1 MYCFFNNTFI
11 KMKST
16 QKITLCLLSSVVL
29 AGCEE
34 KTGPTF
40 ETLEACEKIYP
51 TNVCLSARAKAWIK
65 DGQKQERTLEQCH
78 KIYASCDVW
87 RSGYAPTM
95 AGFRVLN
102 GEDGEPHY
110 VMVPRKRWGGGSLW
124 FFWSIWDSLPS
135 DKSGFGKSS
144 SGFLGG

>member
-1 MYCFFNNTFI
+1 
-11 KMKST
+11 MKST
-16 QKITLCLLSSVVL
+16 QKITLCILSSVVL

-34 KTGPTF
+34 KTEPTF

-95 AGFRVLN
+95 AGFRVLT

-110 VMVPRKRWGGGSLW
+110 VMVQRARRGGSLW
-124 FFWSIWDSLPS
+124 FFWSIWDSLTS
-135 DKSGFGKSS
+135 EKSGFGKSS
-144 SGFLGG
+144 TGFLGG